1 MPRSMTGYGV
11 ADGPA
16 GAGRLQVEIRTV
28 NHRHFTA
35 NLKLCTPLQSLEV
48 AVRDRLRE
56 RIARGHVTLT
66 AKWIEEPQRQAN
78 MQLNLER
85 ARGVVRALSELKKE
99 LGLPGEIDLSFVAR
113 QPDVFTVGFTEEP
126 AAEEADVIAVVD
138 TALADVLVMRERE
151 GAALGQDLRSV
162 LAGLEDELRNVE
174 ARAPH
179 RLTAERDR
187 LQRSVAELLDGRA
200 MDQDRL
206 GQEIAVMADKL
217 DITEEIV
224 RLKTH
229 LAACRESLEADGPV
243 GRRLT
248 FLGQE
253 LLREVNTIGSKAND
267 APVGQAVVAMKGALE
282 RFREQVENI
291 E

>member
-1 MPRSMTGYGV
+1 VPRSMTGYGV

-16 GAGRLQVEIRTV
+16 GGGRLQVEIRTV

-35 NLKLCTPLQSLEV
+35 NLKLCTPLQSLES

-56 RIARGHVTLT
+56 GIARGHVTLT

-78 MQLNLER
+78 VQLNLER
-85 ARGVVRALSELKKE
+85 AREVVQALGDLKQELD
-99 LGLPGEIDLSFVAR
+99 LPGEIDLGFVAR
-113 QPDVFTVGFTEEP
+113 QPDVFAVGASDEP
-126 AAEEADVIAVVD
+126 AADEADVIAVVE
-138 TALADVLVMRERE
+138 TALADVLTMRQRE
-151 GAALGQDLRSV
+151 GEALGQDLRSL
-162 LAGLEDELRNVE
+162 LAELEDKLRAVE
-174 ARAPH
+174 DRAPY

-187 LQRSVAELLDGRA
+187 LQRSVAELLNGRA

-206 GQEIAVMADKL
+206 GQEIAIIADKL

-229 LAACRESLEADGPV
+229 LVACRESLEVDGPV
-243 GRRLT
+243 GRQLT
-248 FLGQE
+248 FVGQE
-253 LLREVNTIGSKAND
+253 ILREVNTIGSKAND
-267 APVGQAVVAMKGALE
+267 APIGQAVIVMKGAIE
-282 RFREQVENI
+282 KFREQVENI